1 MEDLIT
7 ISLVQK
13 HGCESL
19 RSVTTG
25 NTSLLSR
32 FVKKN
37 KIGLTCL
44 VLSATWGYGLAIL
57 TSGTP
62 HILNTL
68 SYPNSTKMVRGTHTV
83 FFVTYPKR
91 LCQRMSMG
99 TSICLTTDGVSDIS
113 RSLRLEIKLPR
124 LATLQS
130 TLPKTSTIRLLNE
143 DGEVSTIPEDW
154 QNAERLHVTLYQT
167 LFRRLGSQ
175 PIAALRGGIMTVTMS
190 DWHTG
195 SMKYEQD
202 EIPLSTASSMRVKM
216 NEQTPLLRSHDG
228 ECGEQ
233 LTFYGKES
241 R

>member
-13 HGCESL
+13 HGCENL

-25 NTSLLSR
+25 NISQLSH
-32 FVKKN
+32 FAKKN
-37 KIGLTCL
+37 KIGLTFL
-44 VLSATWGYGLAIL
+44 VLYASWGYGLAI
-57 TSGTP
+57 SINGTP
-62 HILNTL
+62 HTLNTL
-68 SYPNSTKMVRGTHTV
+68 SYPNNIETVRGTHTV

-91 LCQRMSMG
+91 LCQRMNTA
-99 TSICLTTDGVSDIS
+99 TSICLTTDNGLGSF

-124 LATLQS
+124 HAILPNTS
-130 TLPKTSTIRLLNE
+130 PKTSTIRLLNE
-143 DGEVSTIPEDW
+143 VGEVSTIPEDW
-154 QNAERLHVTLYQT
+154 QNAEKLHVTLYKT
-167 LFRRLGSQ
+167 IFHRLGSQ
-175 PIAALRGGIMTVTMS
+175 PIAALRGGITTVTSS

-202 EIPLSTASSMRVKM
+202 EIPLSMASSMRAKM
-216 NEQTPLLRSHDG
+216 NEQTPLLRSHNG